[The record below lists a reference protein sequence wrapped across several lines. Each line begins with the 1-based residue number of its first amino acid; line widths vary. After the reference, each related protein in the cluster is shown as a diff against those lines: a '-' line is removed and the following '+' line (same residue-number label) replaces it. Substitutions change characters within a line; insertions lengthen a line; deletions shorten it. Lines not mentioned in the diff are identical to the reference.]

1 MSYPYRVVH
10 LSVDYGQVKALGIST
25 DGQAEEDHLHDG
37 QGEDEEHDAHVAP
50 HAEHVLGEQG
60 ADLALGGDL
69 AQVGIAV
76 LAALLVIGIIVAP
89 GRRRTVGFLVE
100 LLQTI
105 NVKINPSNRKDIPK
119 RTV

>member
-1 MSYPYRVVH
+1 LESKVYLSEIVYNCVSYPYRVVH
-10 LSVDYGQVKALGIST
+10 LPVDYGQVESLRIAS

-37 QGEDEEHDAHVAP
+37 QGKDEQHHAHVTP

-76 LAALLVIGIIVAP
+76 LAALLVIGVIVSP
-89 GRRRTVGFLVE
+89 
-100 LLQTI
+100 
-105 NVKINPSNRKDIPK
+105 
-119 RTV
+119 